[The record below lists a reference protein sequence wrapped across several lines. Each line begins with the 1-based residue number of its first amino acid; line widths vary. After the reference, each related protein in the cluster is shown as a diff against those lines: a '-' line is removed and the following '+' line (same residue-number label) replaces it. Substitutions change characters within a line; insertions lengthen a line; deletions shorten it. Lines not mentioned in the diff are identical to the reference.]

1 MSMFLWVIKMLQ
13 WEKTNVSEEL
23 TFMNWH
29 YKSNKSKEWMT
40 CMIGILKIFVTNLN
54 HMCVIDV
61 ILMMAYE
68 LVESDLLWF
77 IFFFNSFITKLFFS
91 PLIIL

>member
-1 MSMFLWVIKMLQ
+1 
-13 WEKTNVSEEL
+13 
-23 TFMNWH
+23 
-29 YKSNKSKEWMT
+29 MT

-68 LVESDLLWF
+68 LVESDLL
-77 IFFFNSFITKLFFS
+77 
-91 PLIIL
+91 